1 MTQQQNPHPPAG
13 GRPHPAPATMPLPTV
28 PKPPR
33 ARGGLLLAT
42 TLVIAVLGLVVG
54 VAGVAV
60 AALALGRSD
69 RAVSLAGSAPHEPAP
84 AATTPVAADPGTADP
99 AADPTADPAANQ
111 ADPSA
116 TPTEISPTAQFTVAY
131 QGEHLR
137 VRSPGCSNSGY
148 HMNVDLDE
156 PRVASADA
164 NTEFNY
170 ANCDPGQIST
180 DLAFAQVSGPDA
192 TPSDC
197 LETIRIN
204 PGRSPI
210 APSTGMTLCF
220 VTSQDAAA
228 NQGIS
233 QKLAFVTVDSITTDN
248 DTGVLTVTA
257 KAWKVPQ

>member
-33 ARGGLLLAT
+33 ARGGVLLAT

-69 RAVSLAGSAPHEPAP
+69 RAVSLAGSARQAPAP

-99 AADPTADPAANQ
+99 ATEPAADPS

-137 VRSPGCSNSGY
+137 VRSPSCTNSVD

-170 ANCDPGQIST
+170 ANCDPGQINT
-180 DLAFAQVSGPDA
+180 VLAFAQVSGPDA

-197 LETIRIN
+197 LETIRTN